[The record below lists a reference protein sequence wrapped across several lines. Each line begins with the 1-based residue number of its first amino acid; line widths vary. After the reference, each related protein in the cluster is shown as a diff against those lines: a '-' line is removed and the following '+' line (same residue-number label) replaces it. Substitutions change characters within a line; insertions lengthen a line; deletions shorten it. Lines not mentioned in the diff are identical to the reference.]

1 MLTKGNDSKVQNEVM
16 AQIVA
21 DTSAKWMKFTRLL
34 PKQEIEEN
42 SQYYTYM
49 SQRVNIE
56 EAIQSG
62 VLGEA
67 KDIAPGATLQ
77 ELNVR
82 KPISET
88 ISIDTIGRVLNV
100 SAQMLDSNLISVN
113 DMLQDV
119 GILIGRSI
127 EKAAIDMIINSSKV
141 ATYDFES
148 GDDTGMTILKAQ
160 EKFKESAGSFTN
172 LNSMAVSYKS
182 LTTLKSDIFSS
193 NRQVEPAELIKS
205 YYGVDNIDILG
216 TAVCDTGLKGDKG
229 DKGDT
234 GDAGPTGPVGKT
246 GPKGD
251 TEDTGTG
258 VTIKGSYNSYEEL
271 IYNHPTGSDG
281 DSYLV
286 NGSLYVWNSSAWQNV
301 GNIKGE
307 KGDTGDI
314 GQTGAKGDAGESAY
328 VNVNH
333 RSGTIN
339 IGVNGGVSEVIT
351 FSELKGEKGDTGD
364 TGPQGVNGDKGDKGD
379 TGPATNENAGWKL
392 PVDKIQTTTALP
404 T

>member
-88 ISIDTIGRVLNV
+88 ISIDTIGGVLNV

-127 EKAAIDMIINSSKV
+127 ERAAIDMIMNSSKV

-160 EKFKESAGSFTN
+160 EKFKESRKLYQLK
-172 LNSMAVSYKS
+172 LNGCK
-182 LTTLKSDIFSS
+182 LQIINNIEIRHILK
-193 NRQVEPAELIKS
+193 Q
-205 YYGVDNIDILG
+205 
-216 TAVCDTGLKGDKG
+216 
-229 DKGDT
+229 
-234 GDAGPTGPVGKT
+234 
-246 GPKGD
+246 
-251 TEDTGTG
+251 
-258 VTIKGSYNSYEEL
+258 
-271 IYNHPTGSDG
+271 
-281 DSYLV
+281 
-286 NGSLYVWNSSAWQNV
+286 
-301 GNIKGE
+301 
-307 KGDTGDI
+307 
-314 GQTGAKGDAGESAY
+314 QTS
-328 VNVNH
+328 
-333 RSGTIN
+333 
-339 IGVNGGVSEVIT
+339 
-351 FSELKGEKGDTGD
+351 
-364 TGPQGVNGDKGDKGD
+364 
-379 TGPATNENAGWKL
+379 
-392 PVDKIQTTTALP
+392 
-404 T
+404 

>member
-88 ISIDTIGRVLNV
+88 ISIDTIGGVLNV

-127 EKAAIDMIINSSKV
+127 EKAAIDMIQNSSKV

-160 EKFKESAGSFTN
+160 EKFKESAGSYAN

-193 NRQVEPAELIKS
+193 NRQVEP
-205 YYGVDNIDILG
+205 
-216 TAVCDTGLKGDKG
+216 
-229 DKGDT
+229 
-234 GDAGPTGPVGKT
+234 VGCRQ
-246 GPKGD
+246 
-251 TEDTGTG
+251 
-258 VTIKGSYNSYEEL
+258 Y
-271 IYNHPTGSDG
+271 
-281 DSYLV
+281 
-286 NGSLYVWNSSAWQNV
+286 
-301 GNIKGE
+301 
-307 KGDTGDI
+307 
-314 GQTGAKGDAGESAY
+314 
-328 VNVNH
+328 
-333 RSGTIN
+333 
-339 IGVNGGVSEVIT
+339 
-351 FSELKGEKGDTGD
+351 
-364 TGPQGVNGDKGDKGD
+364 
-379 TGPATNENAGWKL
+379 
-392 PVDKIQTTTALP
+392 
-404 T
+404 